1 MQMPEIFMFLE
12 EPNNGLEGSIAVV
25 LMTSAVVFIIFMVL
39 RNKDKTKN
47 TSHFQTALSR
57 SSSASYDKIRNELEE
72 LFVQIEEAAS
82 SYVAKLDTKIKL
94 AQGLLSE
101 IEKQKAELQAALSQ
115 IQRTKAGT
123 AAKDDLDA
131 VAGAEMSDVKPAN
144 PLHRRVFELR
154 KQNRTTREIAR
165 EVGLT
170 EGEVELILGITD
182 LGK

>member
-1 MQMPEIFMFLE
+1 MPHLVLFFEAPE
-12 EPNNGLEGSIAVV
+12 NGLEGSIFVV
-25 LMTSAVVFIIFMVL
+25 LMASTAAFIVFMVL
-39 RNKDKTKN
+39 RSREKTKN
-47 TSHFQTALSR
+47 TGHFQSAVSR
-57 SSSASYDKIRNELEE
+57 PSSASYDKIRNELEG

-101 IEKQKAELQAALSQ
+101 IERQKAEIQELLARAQRAKSGAAAS
-115 IQRTKAGT
+115 RASAG
-123 AAKDDLDA
+123 DEG
-131 VAGAEMSDVKPAN
+131 AGEADVRPLN

-154 KQNRTTREIAR
+154 EKNKTPLEIAK

-170 EGEVELILGITD
+170 EGEVELILGFTD